1 MCHYLRTYIHR
12 VRECWKKLT
21 FLSCEFGKVQRTLYP
36 LLMIWFAKARKKS
49 RVIHYFDLLFGW
61 KWIYLRISS
70 PWPKEDGTNRN
81 HILPLFR
88 LFAEE
93 EAAEA
98 ALYWRWLFAWVET
111 FTYPH
116 SVKKILVNNKY
127 WNIHSRSNLPLPIA
141 MPIFDWFPA
150 HWQKLVLS
158 ATVM

>member
-1 MCHYLRTYIHR
+1 MSLEKSSALY
-12 VRECWKKLT
+12 
-21 FLSCEFGKVQRTLYP
+21 TLYWWSGLP
-36 LLMIWFAKARKKS
+36 KPEKKS

-98 ALYWRWLFAWVET
+98 ALYWRWLFAWVEI

-116 SVKKILVNNKY
+116 SVRKILVNDKY
-127 WNIHSRSNLPLPIA
+127 WNIHSQSNLPLPIA
-141 MPIFDWFPA
+141 MPIFDWLRA
-150 HWQKLVLS
+150 YWQKFSFQPPLCSDVVLAHRIKWRVS
-158 ATVM
+158 TRATQNKF